1 MENVFSERLSQIRRE
16 KKLTQKAAAE
26 LIGIQAASLSSY
38 ESGRKS
44 PNLEIAEKIAKAY
57 GCSLD
62 WLCGI
67 VETDNL
73 SVKNSVQTRA
83 DAFNAFT
90 TLCECPIGV
99 YLSSD
104 WEVDQSGVEYS
115 EVNIRI
121 TKARW
126 LFNLVDTYKKL
137 LDVFQSEAIPYEAL
151 AAWKEKKSKELE
163 CYTLDGTYI
172 LGSDE
177 ELPF

>member
-44 PNLEIAEKIAKAY
+44 PNLEIASKIAKAY

-67 VETDNL
+67 VETDTL
-73 SVKNSVQTRA
+73 SEKNSIPTRA

-90 TLCECPIGV
+90 TLCEFPIGV

-104 WEVDQSGVEYS
+104 LEMDMGADYS
-115 EVNIRI
+115 AVNIRI
-121 TKARW
+121 TNARW
-126 LFNLVDTYKKL
+126 LFGLVDTYKKL
-137 LDVFQSEAIPYEAL
+137 LDVYRSGAIPYEAL